1 MLGGTRV
8 HVHPT
13 TALSYNSKKG
23 TSWSTLNRGGA
34 DSRVKGRRCR
44 VSRKRDTGNPG
55 PRRGF
60 GKPGKEGPRGEG
72 AVTGGAGWQSVR
84 GFRPGQVQC
93 LGLEDR
99 WGLYREGRQE
109 LADLVQGGGP
119 GGALPGRAAPPPA

>member
-1 MLGGTRV
+1 MAA
-8 HVHPT
+8 PT
-13 TALSYNSKKG
+13 VALEV
-23 TSWSTLNRGGA
+23 GGA
-34 DSRVKGRRCR
+34 GCLGSGTQETRGQGRI
-44 VSRKRDTGNPG
+44 RKAW
-55 PRRGF
+55 
-60 GKPGKEGPRGEG
+60 EGRAPGEG

-109 LADLVQGGGP
+109 LADLLQGGGP